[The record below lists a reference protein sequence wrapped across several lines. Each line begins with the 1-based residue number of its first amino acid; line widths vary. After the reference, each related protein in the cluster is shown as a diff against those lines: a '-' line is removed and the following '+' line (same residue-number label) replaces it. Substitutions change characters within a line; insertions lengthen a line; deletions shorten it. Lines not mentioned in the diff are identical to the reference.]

1 MLSIFCYRTVGGRM
15 APLPAT
21 AANATALSLEGIAAG
36 TLEIEVTLVMKGD
49 LIVAEA
55 HIAGDANKSTG
66 PVAFDMSDDVNLLG
80 QIDRTQGFALIDS
93 ANEGKFAPASFGEF
107 KIYAANEPTV
117 GDKKNDDDDPDKN
130 ITTEDPNK
138 DTSKPG
144 DDTKAPSGDTSAET
158 DAPSEDKKGCQ
169 SGISV
174 VPFAAVLVLSAA
186 AVMIGK
192 KRKQD

>member
-1 MLSIFCYRTVGGRM
+1 M
-15 APLPAT
+15 
-21 AANATALSLEGIAAG
+21 
-36 TLEIEVTLVMKGD
+36 
-49 LIVAEA
+49 
-55 HIAGDANKSTG
+55 
-66 PVAFDMSDDVNLLG
+66 NLLG

-93 ANEGKFAPASFGEF
+93 ANESKFAPASFGEF
-107 KIYAANEPTV
+107 KIYAASEPTV

>member
-1 MLSIFCYRTVGGRM
+1 MPERTSPRLRSRSAQSPACGRS
-15 APLPAT
+15 
-21 AANATALSLEGIAAG
+21 AAS
-36 TLEIEVTLVMKGD
+36 
-49 LIVAEA
+49 
-55 HIAGDANKSTG
+55 
-66 PVAFDMSDDVNLLG
+66 
-80 QIDRTQGFALIDS
+80 
-93 ANEGKFAPASFGEF
+93 
-107 KIYAANEPTV
+107 EPTV